1 MADIKLTPAQQQ
13 VVDARDCSLLVA
25 AAAGS
30 GKTAVLVR
38 RIIDRIRSGQTSLDR
53 LIIVTFTNAAAAEMK
68 ERIGKALREEA
79 DKNPEVKRFKEQL
92 ALLSEAKIST
102 IDSFCN
108 SIVRENFQA
117 LGIDPGFSIMEPVEN
132 ELIMA
137 DVLEELFEEEYEKQ
151 SEDFMTLVSSY
162 GAYKDDDGVKK
173 LVIDLARFADNEP
186 RPTEWLENCIS
197 DFDKAEHPELVKNIL
212 FEYKRVLKDILKLC
226 EHCIELCEAESGLP
240 SATKNFIADR
250 EMLKELLE
258 NSGDF
263 DTAVRGINAASLGRF
278 SAATK
283 LSDEEAILKDK
294 VMNIRNGYKKA
305 LKDVR
310 DTYFFDTL
318 EKAEETYAKTR
329 PAVSALVRITL
340 EFMKRV
346 DETKREK
353 SSFSFSDIEHMAFR
367 ILCERDKDGNE
378 GPTAVARELAK
389 GFDEIMIDEYQDS
402 SYIQEYMLKSIS
414 GEYGEGIPNLFM
426 VGDVKQSIYSFRQA
440 RPELFQ
446 KKYDY
451 FKDAGAHRKIDLS
464 ENFRSRK
471 SVLDAVN
478 VLLAPV
484 MKKDMTEIEYDGAAA
499 LHFGST
505 VYTED
510 DPKNPVYNTEVIL
523 IDRELSDGT
532 EEDETDEEEPEESI
546 AEGRPNDIE
555 REALTVAKKIREM
568 IDSGFLVSDGKTEA
582 GEKKTRPVRPGDFAV
597 LTRNGKQTT
606 EIFVKQLSK
615 LRLPAVAET
624 GTGFFAAVE
633 IRKTLAF
640 LRILDNPYDDI
651 SFAAALYSP
660 YAEFTASDLAELKI
674 RYGKTQKQGKKKLLY
689 ECLLTAM
696 EDEEAN
702 DALSV
707 KIREFMEILFSMRA
721 LNETLTVHELIKA
734 FYKITNYKNTVTS
747 QPGGEN
753 RRGNLDLLVM
763 IAEKY
768 EKSSFAGLHDFIR
781 YIDRL
786 NENNSDFGEA
796 DTEGTGD
803 AVKVTTMHRSKGL
816 EYPIVFVCRLSKEFN
831 QRSSRE
837 NVMLDRELGIG
848 SNFVDRKKRI
858 KSKTLKQVF
867 LQKRERQKSLSEEL
881 RILYVALTRAK
892 EKLFIV
898 ASEKKPAE
906 AMKKWNNTLIVNE
919 SPTYL
924 DLKGSKSFM
933 DFVGATLFSGL
944 FAADIE
950 ELDEGKEKN
959 ITVTRHAGKE
969 KYAAG
974 FGLRLVRYDEK
985 SAKELAEQT
994 PAGKTERFKKV
1005 TVRSFTDAPGVREEI
1020 RAQSEF
1026 VYPGEEKAKA
1036 PMRVSVSALKHI
1048 EIENLMKREE
1058 REEEFTPLLKGMP
1071 DESGKDGVSAGAA
1084 RGTLYHEVFEKLR
1097 YEGDYSSKEK
1107 AKQSVREDIE
1117 GLIAEQFLEKDITK
1131 TVSVND
1137 IAEFCMSG
1145 IGKRMIGAC
1154 KKGKLRREQ
1163 PFVYGLSPEE
1173 YRHYSKTEEETD
1185 MVMVQGIID
1194 AYIDDEDGITLV
1206 DYKTDKVYGNAAEE
1220 LVTKYRVQLELYAK
1234 ALERITGKKVK
1245 EKVIYS
1251 VSAGI
1256 DIYL

>member
-1 MADIKLTPAQQQ
+1 MADFKLTPAQQQ
-13 VVDARDCSLLVA
+13 VVDAKDCSLLVA

-30 GKTAVLVR
+30 GKTAVLVK
-38 RIIDRIRSGQTSLDR
+38 RIIDRLRNGQTSLDR
-53 LIIVTFTNAAAAEMK
+53 LLIVTFTNAAAAEMK

-79 DKNPEVKRFKEQL
+79 DGNPNVKLFKEQL

-108 SIVRENFQA
+108 AIVRENFQA

-137 DVLEELFEEEYEKQ
+137 DVLEELFEEEYEER
-151 SEDFMTLVSSY
+151 SDDFMTLVSSY
-162 GAYKDDDGVKK
+162 GAYKDDDGVQK
-173 LVIDLARFADNEP
+173 LVTDLAKFADNEP
-186 RPTEWLENCIS
+186 RPVEWLENCLA
-197 DFDKAEHPELVKNIL
+197 DFEKTEHPGLIEDVL
-212 FEYKRVLKDILKLC
+212 FEYQRVLKDILRLC
-226 EHCIELCEAESGLP
+226 DHCHELCEAENGLP
-240 SATKNFIADR
+240 SAVKNFVADR
-250 EMLKELLE
+250 EVLEELWSC
-258 NSGDF
+258 SGDF
-263 DTAVRGINAASLGRF
+263 DASFAKLNNVEWVRFAAS
-278 SAATK
+278 TK
-283 LSDEEAILKDK
+283 LSDDEAKIKEK
-294 VMNIRNGYKKA
+294 VLSIRKGYKKA
-305 LKDVR
+305 VSDLR
-310 DTYFFDTL
+310 DTYFF
-318 EKAEETYAKTR
+318 ENVKKAEETYAKTR

-346 DETKREK
+346 EETKKEK
-353 SSFSFSDIEHMAFR
+353 STFSFSDIEHMAFR

-378 GPTAVARELAK
+378 APTAVATELAK

-414 GEYGEGIPNLFM
+414 GEYGNGIPNLFM

-446 KKYDY
+446 RKYDE
-451 FKDAGAHRKIDLS
+451 FKDKGEHRKIDLS

-505 VYTED
+505 TYTED
-510 DPKNPVYNTEVIL
+510 DPVKPAYNTEVIL
-523 IDRELSDGT
+523 IDRELSDG
-532 EEDETDEEEPEESI
+532 EDEDEAEDEEPEESI
-546 AEGRPNDIE
+546 AEGRPNDVE

-568 IDSGFLVSDGKTEA
+568 IDSGFLVSDGKTA
-582 GEKKTRPVRPGDFAV
+582 DGEKKTRPVRPGDFAV

-615 LRLPAVAET
+615 MKLPAVAET

-640 LRILDNPYDDI
+640 LRILDNPFDDI

-660 YAEFTASDLAELKI
+660 YAGFTASDLAELKI
-674 RYGKTQKQGKKKLLY
+674 RYGSTPKQGKKKLLY
-689 ECLLTAM
+689 ECFQTAM
-696 EDEEAN
+696 ADEEAN
-702 DALSV
+702 DELIV
-707 KIREFMEILFSMRA
+707 KIREFTEILVYMRG

-734 FYKITNYKNTVTS
+734 FYKKTGYKNTVTA

-786 NENNSDFGEA
+786 NEKNSDFGEA

-803 AVKVTTMHRSKGL
+803 AVVITTMHRSKGL
-816 EYPIVFVCRLSKEFN
+816 EFPIVFVCRMSKEFN
-831 QRSSRE
+831 RTASRE
-837 NVMLDRELGIG
+837 NVMFDRDLGVG
-848 SNFVDRKKRI
+848 SNFVDRKRRI
-858 KSKTLKQVF
+858 KSKTLKQVY
-867 LQKRERQKSLSEEL
+867 LQKKEMQKSLSEEL

-906 AMKKWNNTLIVNE
+906 AVKAWSNTLIVNE

-924 DLKGSKSFM
+924 NLKGSKCFM
-933 DFVGATLFSGL
+933 DFMGPTLFGGL
-944 FAADIE
+944 SETDIE
-950 ELDEGKEKN
+950 ELDEGRPKE
-959 ITVTRHAGKE
+959 IAITRHAGDE
-969 KYAAG
+969 EYTAR
-974 FGLRLVRYDEK
+974 FGLSLVRYDER
-985 SAKELAEQT
+985 SAKVLAEGVSERLT
-994 PAGKTERFKKV
+994 EKDRKTSFK
-1005 TVRSFTDAPGVREEI
+1005 SFTDEPGVREEI

-1026 VYPGEEKAKA
+1026 VYPGKEKAKA

-1048 EIENLMKREE
+1048 EIENLMKPEDREE
-1058 REEEFTPLLKGMP
+1058 GESPLLKGMP
-1071 DESGKDGVSAGAA
+1071 DESGKGDAISGAA

-1097 YEGDYSSKEK
+1097 YKGDYSSKEK
-1107 AKQSVREDIE
+1107 AKKSVLEDIE
-1117 GLIAEQFLEKDITK
+1117 GLIEDRFLESDITE
-1131 TVSVND
+1131 TVSVDD
-1137 IAEFCMSG
+1137 IAAFCMSG
-1145 IGKRMIGAC
+1145 IGQRMIEAC
-1154 KKGKLRREQ
+1154 GQGRLKREQ

-1173 YRHYSKTEEETD
+1173 YRYYSKTEGETD
-1185 MVMVQGIID
+1185 TVMVQGIID
-1194 AYIDDEDGITLV
+1194 AYIDGDDGITLV
-1206 DYKTDKVYGNAAEE
+1206 DYKTDRVFRDVAAE
-1220 LVTKYRVQLELYAK
+1220 LIAKYRVQLELYAK
-1234 ALERITGKKVK
+1234 ALERITGKTVK